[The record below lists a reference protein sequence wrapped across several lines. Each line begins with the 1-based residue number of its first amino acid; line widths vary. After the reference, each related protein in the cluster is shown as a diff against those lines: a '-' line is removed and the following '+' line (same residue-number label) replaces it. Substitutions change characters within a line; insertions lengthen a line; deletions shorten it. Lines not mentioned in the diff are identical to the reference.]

1 MRGRDVNVFQ
11 SKLHSSVTSVQL
23 FYLAGLM
30 LSGQDFTTRT
40 DPMGRGLNAGK
51 FADTSG
57 ALEDMLEK
65 SLLPAE
71 VLQSGGVMCSGNRQ
85 T

>member
-1 MRGRDVNVFQ
+1 
-11 SKLHSSVTSVQL
+11 
-23 FYLAGLM
+23 M

-40 DPMGRGLNAGK
+40 NPMGRGLNAGK

-57 ALEDMLEK
+57 ALEVMLEK

-71 VLQSGGVMCSGNRQ
+71 VLQRWGVMCSGNRQ
-85 T
+85 TQREDKKKRIK

>member
-1 MRGRDVNVFQ
+1 MRGRNANVFQ
-11 SKLHSSVTSVQL
+11 SKFHSSVTSVQL
-23 FYLAGLM
+23 FYWVGLT
-30 LSGQDFTTRT
+30 LRGQDFTTRT

-57 ALEDMLEK
+57 ALADMLEK
-65 SLLPAE
+65 SLLPTE